1 MWFRVL
7 LAGTF
12 AGLLSACAVIDP
24 VDSRYDTVG
33 RSLARARD
41 EAIFL
46 NLVRASH
53 DYPLSFTTVSNV
65 TPSLTNTS
73 SFGLPAFLLGPIAQF
88 STTAQAVQSLPS
100 SSPGR
105 DIIFGNSTASNAT
118 AISTNF
124 SVSTQETSAF
134 YEGFLKPI
142 DLTTLAYFIRQ
153 GYPREILF
161 WLFTDYF
168 EVKANGQT
176 LGYRF
181 TPPDDY
187 GCPPQR
193 DSISRCF
200 TDWVRIATLA
210 GLTVEQ
216 KTLQKSSSGGQKG
229 GGSDAA
235 GGTSKPSTTVFSRFC
250 FSDVLAQQARDA
262 MGGAMAEVVQKT
274 RVRLTTLG
282 RQVAFDRGQSCGS
295 KTWNPLS
302 TLNEPQSDVFEFTV
316 GGASFKIVPRSAY
329 GVFEFLGNL
338 MKMQRRIAEA
348 DPSLPEPAP
357 YLIPPDRDD
366 VRELPPAL
374 KSVHDDANLVTV
386 IRNGGDGGNGGS
398 GGPPGCFSHTWF
410 YDGDY
415 CVPQYATT
423 TKRIFGLLA
432 QLIAIQ
438 TAASDLSITPIVR
451 VIQ

>member
-88 STTAQAVQSLPS
+88 STTTQAVQSLPS

-105 DIIFGNSTASNAT
+105 DIIFGNTSASNSTAV
-118 AISTNF
+118 STNF

-142 DLTTLAYFIRQ
+142 DLTTLDYFIRQ
-153 GYPREILF
+153 GYPREMLF

-168 EVKANGQT
+168 EVKTNGQI
-176 LGYRF
+176 LGFHY
-181 TPPDDY
+181 TPPDDN
-187 GCPPQR
+187 GCPQQDR
-193 DSISRCF
+193 GHRCF
-200 TDWVRIATLA
+200 IDWIRLATLS

-235 GGTSKPSTTVFSRFC
+235 GGASKPSTTAFSRFC
-250 FSDVLAQQARDA
+250 FSAVLAQQAHDA
-262 MGGAMAEVVQKT
+262 MPLALIQATNAK
-274 RVRLTTLG
+274 LG
-282 RQVAFDRGQSCGS
+282 SEASISPAQRCGS
-295 KTWNPLS
+295 PTWNPLS
-302 TLNEPQSDVFEFTV
+302 TMNQPQPDVFIFQV
-316 GGASFKIVPRSAY
+316 GSITFKIVPRSAY

-348 DPSLPEPAP
+348 DASLPPPAP
-357 YLIPPDRDD
+357 YLIPPGRDD
-366 VRELPPAL
+366 VSELPPTL

-386 IRNGGDGGNGGS
+386 VHNNGGPD
-398 GGPPGCFSHTWF
+398 CFSHTWF

-415 CVPQYATT
+415 CVPQNATT

-438 TAASDLSITPIVR
+438 TAAADLSITPIVR

>member
-1 MWFRVL
+1 MWFRVV
-7 LAGTF
+7 LAGVFT
-12 AGLLSACAVIDP
+12 GLLSACAVIDP

-88 STTAQAVQSLPS
+88 STTTQAVQSLPS

-142 DLTTLAYFIRQ
+142 DLTTLDYFIRQ
-153 GYPREILF
+153 GYPREMLF

-168 EVKANGQT
+168 EVKTNGQI
-176 LGYRF
+176 LGFHYA
-181 TPPDDY
+181 PPDDY
-187 GCPPQR
+187 GCPPQ
-193 DSISRCF
+193 DHGHRCF
-200 TDWVRIATLA
+200 IDWVRLATLS

-235 GGTSKPSTTVFSRFC
+235 GGASKPSTTAFSRFC
-250 FSDVLAQQARDA
+250 FSAVLAQQAHDA
-262 MGGAMAEVVQKT
+262 MPPALIQATNAK
-274 RVRLTTLG
+274 LG
-282 RQVAFDRGQSCGS
+282 SEASISPAQRCGS
-295 KTWNPLS
+295 PTWNPLS
-302 TLNEPQSDVFEFTV
+302 TMNQPQPDVFIFQV
-316 GGASFKIVPRSAY
+316 GSITFKIVPRSAY

-357 YLIPPDRDD
+357 QLIPPNRDD

-386 IRNGGDGGNGGS
+386 IRNGGEGGNGGN

-415 CVPQYATT
+415 CVPQYAAT

-438 TAASDLSITPIVR
+438 TAAADLSITPIVR